1 MCFPG
6 AIFDKDSIL
15 SHTAFRYE
23 VERHNNSSATVK
35 LEKYEKD
42 ANILGNFELSKAS
55 EYNGIYFFV
64 SFNFVDRQTAV
75 NIAKKNDTVKF
86 ETNKYIIFDII
97 FAVMLRMI

>member
-1 MCFPG
+1 MCFQG

-55 EYNGIYFFV
+55 EYKSISCHGNYGYFETGQFINIVTSLVRNLNIPFCDIILAGIY
-64 SFNFVDRQTAV
+64 SA
-75 NIAKKNDTVKF
+75 
-86 ETNKYIIFDII
+86 
-97 FAVMLRMI
+97 